1 MKLFPIPYT
10 SCGEMFHHD
19 CKSTMTDELDFL
31 SLIVCIV
38 LVLVFFCLFEL
49 YECCPLRY
57 SVALFVRHGLYY
69 AGLRRSDHILQHNT
83 QQN

>member
-1 MKLFPIPYT
+1 MN
-10 SCGEMFHHD
+10 
-19 CKSTMTDELDFL
+19 DFL

-38 LVLVFFCLFEL
+38 LVLVFFRFFEL

-57 SVALFVRHGLYY
+57 SVALFVRHGLYH
-69 AGLRRSDHILQHNT
+69 AGLRRSDHILQQDT